1 MPSPVPPC
9 SGRIMAVDVAPG
21 VVDRL
26 MELYGDW
33 RGQCLQVHAAYEHFT
48 AASPAERSLMFAAY
62 EAALDR
68 EEAACQAYATQI
80 RLVTHVLP

>member
-1 MPSPVPPC
+1 
-9 SGRIMAVDVAPG
+9 MATGAG
-21 VVDRL
+21 SASRL
-26 MELYGDW
+26 
-33 RGQCLQVHAAYEHFT
+33 HAAYEHFT

-62 EAALDR
+62 ETALDR